1 MYNRG
6 REYIYMLIVL
16 IVFIGIRS
24 LRFNTNYD
32 GYVSMETSDYGIE
45 MIVTENKIIK
55 VTERISVKFL
65 ETGHGIYRKI
75 PFKGEIDIDSMGSVI
90 KHKYFMKIKNID
102 VENESFS
109 TSIKGD
115 ELIIKVGKKDH
126 LISGD
131 KNYVLH
137 YEYVLPE
144 DDTGAMDYLFINMLP
159 RWSTPIGGGNIQISM
174 PKDIKGGQIYFQRLD
189 NQRVDDISYSV
200 SGNTINASIV
210 NPIKNGKDIYLGIVL
225 NDGYFTGEKLD
236 NRIIAI
242 GLLLAMSII
251 FITIVFLIRKYFG
264 QDTYIKRLDME
275 VEYYPPDNISSLE
288 VAIAFEEKIKY
299 EFLFSIILDWAQ
311 EGYIKIVEWSEGNLR
326 LVKVSELHSSKPK
339 YQKFIFKKLF
349 KSNMKRDMGVFTE
362 EFYNYKDEMISILKR
377 DVRRKFTNE
386 FMDETCR
393 TAKRIVDSLTIVSVI
408 SFAVMGYF
416 IFPQEVY
423 SDKWFFILIM
433 VVTVG
438 ILRYAGINMN
448 KMNFKGNIFSCK
460 LNLFRNFICNASV
473 KDIKEI
479 CLRDKDYFY
488 KNLPYVYIF
497 NIEDIWTNVYE
508 ELRLEKPHWFFTNVY
523 CEYEKDFTPF
533 RILTDIRLLSKE
545 GEIKAVR
552 EMNEKRR
559 RGRYHG
565 GGSGGGFSGGG
576 GSGGGGW

>member
-1 MYNRG
+1 MNIRG
-6 REYIYMLIVL
+6 KEYIYMVIILI
-16 IVFIGIRS
+16 IFTGIKS
-24 LRFNTNYD
+24 LRFNNDYD
-32 GYVSMETSDYGIE
+32 GYVPMETSDYSID
-45 MIVTENKIIK
+45 MIVTEDRRIK

-115 ELIIKVGKKDH
+115 ELIIKAGKKDH

-144 DDTGAMDYLFINMLP
+144 DDIGAMDYLFINMIP
-159 RWSTPIGGGNIQISM
+159 RWSTPIGGGSIQISM
-174 PKDIKGGQIYFQRLD
+174 PKDIKDGQIYFQRL
-189 NQRVDDISYSV
+189 NKQRVDDISYSV
-200 SGNTINASIV
+200 NGNTINASIL
-210 NPIKNGKDIYLGIVL
+210 NPIKNSKDIYLGIEL

-251 FITIVFLIRKYFG
+251 FITIVFLIRKNFG
-264 QDTYIKRLDME
+264 QDTYITGLDME
-275 VEYYPPDNISSLE
+275 LETYPPDNISSLE
-288 VAIAFEEKIKY
+288 VLIAFEEKIKY
-299 EFLFSIILDWAQ
+299 EFLFSIILHWAQ

-326 LVKVSELHSSKPK
+326 LVKVAELPSAKPK
-339 YQKFIFKKLF
+339 HEKFIFKKLF
-349 KSNMKRDMGVFTE
+349 KNSMKRDMGVFTE

-393 TAKRIVDSLTIVSVI
+393 TAKRIVDGLTIVSFI
-408 SFAVMGYF
+408 SFLIMGYF
-416 IFPQEVY
+416 IFPQEIY
-423 SDKWFFILIM
+423 SNKSLSVLIM
-433 VVTVG
+433 VTTIF
-438 ILRYAGINMN
+438 ILRYVGSNMN

-460 LNLFRNFICNASV
+460 LDRFRNFICNASV
-473 KDIKEI
+473 DDIKEI

-488 KNLPYVYIF
+488 ENLPYVYIF

-523 CEYEKDFTPF
+523 REYEKDFTPF

-565 GGSGGGFSGGG
+565 GGGGFSGGG
-576 GSGGGGW
+576 CSGSGGGGW